1 MNGTDDYGHRGRR
14 KVTIDRDVYETL
26 TAHAE
31 AWRDFARQVGEAD
44 RLVALLIEAPG
55 VRELIMQE
63 FAAWNERKQAS
74 ESASAISAVG
84 NWNRGPSHEQLQQR
98 RQQPGE
104 LHRQAVQ
111 RRGEYTGG
119 PVDWITGRPL
129 NSDDLAA

>member
-1 MNGTDDYGHRGRR
+1 MTVQLAPPAPCTEFPTLDLAELDQAPLRPA
-14 KVTIDRDVYETL
+14 VYLSTVEHNEFPAAL
-26 TAHAE
+26 A
-31 AWRDFARQVGEAD
+31 
-44 RLVALLIEAPG
+44 VALPTVVHAARR
-55 VRELIMQE
+55 VAEL
-63 FAAWNERKQAS
+63 
-74 ESASAISAVG
+74 ASAISAVG